1 MKFLLAFLLF
11 FNLSATSIF
20 AAEIPIPV
28 QKNLSAYNLI
38 GSAPMTFMGLKVYD
52 AALWSENKEFSY
64 DRKFAVHIKY
74 NMNFTKENL
83 AERSIDEI
91 EETRELSSRER
102 REYLQKLNEIFVN
115 IKKGDEKVALF
126 DPKNGVILFYN
137 NQKIGEISNLK
148 FARYFV
154 DIWLDEKGS
163 HPKVTKKLLGK
174 SNEKNS

>member
-1 MKFLLAFLLF
+1 MRFLLLFLLF
-11 FNLSATSIF
+11 SSAAF
-20 AAEIPIPV
+20 AKEIPTPV

-38 GSAPMTFMGLKVYD
+38 GESPLKFMGLKVYD
-52 AALWSENKEFSY
+52 IALWSENKNFSY
-64 DRKFAVHIKY
+64 DNKFAVHIKY

-91 EETRELSSRER
+91 EETHELSSRER
-102 REYLQKLNEIFVN
+102 REYLETLNKIFVN

-126 DPKNGVILFYN
+126 NPRDGVSLFYN

-148 FARYFV
+148 FARLFI

-163 HPKVTKKLLGK
+163 YPKVTKKLLGK
-174 SNEKNS
+174 LNEKNS

>member
-1 MKFLLAFLLF
+1 MRFLILFLF
-11 FNLSATSIF
+11 ISNLSF
-20 AAEIPIPV
+20 AAGIPIPV

-38 GSAPMTFMGLKVYD
+38 GEAPMKFMGLKVYD
-52 AALWSENKEFSY
+52 AALWSEAKEFSY
-64 DRKFAVHIKY
+64 DKRFAIHIKY
-74 NMNFTKENL
+74 NMSFTKENL

-91 EETRELSSRER
+91 EINHDLSSRER
-102 REYLQKLNEIFVN
+102 REYLEKLNEIFVN

-126 DPKNGVILFYN
+126 DPKNGVTLFYN
-137 NQKIGEISNLK
+137 NQKIGEISSLK
-148 FARYFV
+148 FARLFV

>member
-1 MKFLLAFLLF
+1 MRFFLLFLLF
-11 FNLSATSIF
+11 FNLCAKTVF
-20 AAEIPIPV
+20 AGEIPTAV

-38 GSAPMTFMGLKVYD
+38 GSAPMKFMGLKVYD
-52 AALWSENKEFSY
+52 AALWSESKDFSY
-64 DRKFAVHIKY
+64 DRKFAIHIKY

-91 EETRELSSRER
+91 EETNDLSSRQR
-102 REYLQKLNEIFVN
+102 QEYLQKLNEIFVN

-126 DPKNGVILFYN
+126 DPKNGVTLFYN
-137 NQKIGEISNLK
+137 NQKIGEISSLK
-148 FARYFV
+148 FARLFV

-174 SNEKNS
+174 INEKNS

>member
-1 MKFLLAFLLF
+1 MRFLLLF
-11 FNLSATSIF
+11 FFLANAAF
-20 AAEIPIPV
+20 AVEIPVPV

-38 GSAPMTFMGLKVYD
+38 GSAETKFLGLKVYD
-52 AALWSENKEFSY
+52 VALWSESKQLSY
-64 DRKFAVHIKY
+64 DNRFAIHIKY
-74 NMNFTKENL
+74 NMGFTKENL

-91 EETRELSSRER
+91 ENLHELSSKER
-102 REYLQKLNEIFVN
+102 REYLETLERIFVN

-126 DPKNGVILFYN
+126 DPKNGVMLFYN

-163 HPKVTKKLLGK
+163 YPKVTKKLLGK
-174 SNEKNS
+174 